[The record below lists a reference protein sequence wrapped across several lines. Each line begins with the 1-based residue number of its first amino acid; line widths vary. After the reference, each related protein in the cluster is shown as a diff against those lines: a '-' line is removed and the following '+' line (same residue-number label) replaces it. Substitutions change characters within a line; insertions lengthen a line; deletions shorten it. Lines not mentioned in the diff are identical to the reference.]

1 MSAEQ
6 QQQQTPPAA
15 PTNSAQAGARL
26 AECVAD
32 QAWGDR
38 LLSGDAAT
46 TKEFH
51 ELSAMHANGTT
62 DVESA
67 MTGAIPDV
75 PDSGLKTM
83 AGTADMLRAIGIEPG
98 PIRQLLE
105 GYEIS
110 QAEHDAVSALK
121 GQLMRSA
128 EFTKSYLAGEP
139 EAVKKM
145 TLCDI
150 VLSSTI
156 KTEKAA

>member
-6 QQQQTPPAA
+6 QQQQTPPANA
-15 PTNSAQAGARL
+15 AEAGARL
-26 AECVAD
+26 ETLKAD
-32 QAWGDR
+32 GAWADKLLAGDPY
-38 LLSGDAAT
+38 AA
-46 TKEFH
+46 KEFY
-51 ELSAMHANGTT
+51 ELSAMQANGTT
-62 DVESA
+62 DVEAA

-83 AGTADMLRAIGIEPG
+83 AGTAEMLRAIGIEPG

-110 QAEHDAVSALK
+110 QAEHDAVTALK

-128 EFTKSYLAGEP
+128 EFTRNYLAGEP

-150 VLSSTI
+150 VLSSNI
-156 KTEKAA
+156 KKAAAA